1 MENTEEETSCSNNK
15 RDSQKEQVS
24 PCINELAYL
33 KTSRERKLSSYKWY
47 CKIESFQEVKT
58 RFRQLNLAEFAEEG
72 PDKDD

>member
-33 KTSRERKLSSYKWY
+33 KTSRERKLSSYK
-47 CKIESFQEVKT
+47 
-58 RFRQLNLAEFAEEG
+58 
-72 PDKDD
+72 